1 MNKTFSELNIWAFQH
16 VGHEDLGSF
25 ETILGEIGAD
35 IRYICGRRENLKNLD
50 PTEPD
55 ILIVLGGP
63 MGLYET
69 EKYPYLL
76 DEVELV
82 KKRIESGQ
90 PILGICLGSQIIA
103 KALGASVYKGPKG
116 QEIGWHEVSVNHEGM
131 KTPLKYLDKS
141 VTNMMHWHGDTFDL
155 PEGAVHLAS
164 SALYHNQA
172 YSYKDHVFAVQCHP
186 EITPRKL
193 DIWLEKGRSDIAQVP
208 DLTVE
213 KLLLETE
220 KNGQHLKAQ
229 ARLFFTEWLKS
240 VHKGAEHLLEK
251 LETRQLVDA

>member
-1 MNKTFSELNIWAFQH
+1 M
-16 VGHEDLGSF
+16 
-25 ETILGEIGAD
+25 GAD
-35 IRYICGRRENLKNLD
+35 IRYICGRRENLKDLD

-69 EKYPYLL
+69 DSYPYLL

-82 KKRIESGQ
+82 KKRIDSGL
-90 PILGICLGSQIIA
+90 PILGICLGAQIIA

-116 QEIGWHEVSVNHEGM
+116 QEIGWHKVSVNHAGM
-131 KTPLKYLDKS
+131 KTPLKYLDDS

-164 SALYHNQA
+164 SELYQNQA

-193 DIWLEKGRSDIAQVP
+193 NIWLKNGRSDIDSVP
-208 DLTVE
+208 ELTVE
-213 KLLLETE
+213 QLLSETAA
-220 KNGQHLKAQ
+220 NGEHLKKQ
-229 ARLFFTEWLKS
+229 ARLFFTEWLSS
-240 VHKGAEHLLEK
+240 VHEGAAKILGKHKE
-251 LETRQLVDA
+251 RQLEDA